1 MLEPRPVRLLAAGA
15 GAALLLAV
23 PSALGQSLYDQQN
36 RINEQIAGLRDQIA
50 ADKYQE
56 GALSGEIAAAT
67 EEIGGLEGE
76 IEGLSAQIAVL
87 ESQLAEHRARLD
99 RLRNLFGEQT
109 RDLNHLKR
117 QYVLAQR
124 QLEER
129 LVSLYQEGDE
139 AQSLELL
146 LRVQSLGEL
155 LDQLEYFEDVG
166 RQDRVIAAEIK
177 RLRNEMHAARER
189 TRATKAKVAE
199 ATAVLADKT
208 AEHIAVRDELVARQE
223 ALVAAREEKTGL
235 LAGVR
240 GERHE
245 AEEDLGAMEA
255 ESASLGAQ
263 IREAEAAAAAAAAEA
278 AAAEAEAQAEAEAES
293 SSPGGSGSRKLG
305 RLLGGH
311 ALLERLRLARE
322 RHRHERL
329 RDALG
334 APACRC
340 RHRRPVRD
348 PVQAAA
354 SGTVISAGTMG
365 GYGNIVVIV
374 HGNGLATAYAHLSAI
389 YVGGG
394 SVSQGQSIGAVGS
407 TGSSTGNHLH
417 FEVRVN
423 GSPVDPLGYL

>member
-1 MLEPRPVRLLAAGA
+1 VLEPRPVRLLAAGA

-23 PSALGQSLYDQQN
+23 PSALGQSLYDQ
-36 RINEQIAGLRDQIA
+36 RDRVNEQIAGLRDQIA
-50 ADKYQE
+50 ADKYEE
-56 GALSGEIAAAT
+56 GVLSGEIASAT
-67 EEIGGLEGE
+67 EQIGGLEGE
-76 IEGLSAQIAVL
+76 IEGLSARIAVL
-87 ESQLAEHRARLD
+87 ESQLAEHRARLEQ
-99 RLRNLFGEQT
+99 LRNLFGEQT

-117 QYVLAQR
+117 QYALAQR

-129 LVSLYQEGDE
+129 LVSLYQEEDE

-177 RLRNEMHAARER
+177 RLRNEMHHARER
-189 TRATKAKVAE
+189 TRATKADVAE

-208 AEHIAVRDELVARQE
+208 AEHIAVRDELVARQQ

-245 AEEDLGAMEA
+245 AEEDVNAMEA

-278 AAAEAEAQAEAEAES
+278 AAAEAEAQAEAEEES
-293 SSPGGSGSRKLG
+293 SSSGSSGGGGAAGTVSSSGFIWPVGGIVTSGFGTRWG
-305 RLLGGH
+305 RLH
-311 ALLERLRLARE
+311 AGIDIA
-322 RHRHERL
+322 
-329 RDALG
+329 
-334 APACRC
+334 APYGTA
-340 RHRRPVRD
+340 
-348 PVQAAA
+348 VQAAA
-354 SGTVISAGTMG
+354 AGTVISAGTMN
-365 GYGNIVVIV
+365 GYGNIVVII

-389 YVGGG
+389 YVGSG
-394 SVSQGQSIGAVGS
+394 SVSQGQTIGAVGS